1 MDGKVGRVK
10 KRSETWNATANQ
22 WNYPQTPARV
32 QLSIWPGGADSNA
45 QGTIDWAGG
54 AIDWQSSDIQ
64 KHGYDFATVGEVT
77 VECYN
82 AKSGPGTNLHTS
94 YTYDDYRATND
105 TIVDGTKRTTLKSF
119 AGTGLDMDAGGSD
132 TSSSGT
138 ASASSAAAT
147 APTIPGGTASGP
159 GSAPGE
165 DSNGNS
171 GSGTSGGDS
180 SSSVQPSNCQATGF
194 SQDGCTSSGTASGSG
209 TGGQSAGVRVERIL
223 GASAFAALVAVA
235 GLFLF

>member
-1 MDGKVGRVK
+1 MDGKVGRTK

-54 AIDWQSSDIQ
+54 PIDWNSDDI
-64 KHGYDFATVGEVT
+64 KKFGYDFATFGEVT

-82 AKSGPGTNLHTS
+82 AKSAPGTNLHTS
-94 YTYDDYRATND
+94 YTYTDYRATND
-105 TIVDGTKRTTLKSF
+105 TIVDGTNRTTLKSF

-132 TSSSGT
+132 TSGSGT
-138 ASASSAAAT
+138 ASASSPTVTAA
-147 APTIPGGTASGP
+147 TIPGGTASGP
-159 GSAPGE
+159 GSAPA
-165 DSNGNS
+165 DSDSGS

-194 SQDGCTSSGTASGSG
+194 SQDGCGSSGSSTTSSNS
-209 TGGQSAGVRVERIL
+209 GQSAGVRVERTL
-223 GASAFAALVAVA
+223 GTSAFAALVAVA
-235 GLFLF
+235 GLFLL